1 MAPNGRGSARKTRP
15 NSANITVVKK
25 VHTDKNVLLA
35 DERTRQ
41 VVYLSPT
48 HPGKTH
54 DKRIA
59 DEAHLQYPAGT
70 RLTQATGFQG
80 YAPANV
86 HVIQPKQHMRGQWLS
101 ATEVIANQLKAR
113 ARVLVEHVMAGIK
126 RCRIVKD
133 VLRNTKP
140 GFSDQVMH
148 IACALHNL
156 RTDFRYLRSDAY
168 QHNLYFR

>member
-1 MAPNGRGSARKTRP
+1 M
-15 NSANITVVKK
+15 VKK
-25 VHTDKNVLLA
+25 AHTDKNVLLA

-59 DEAHLQYPAGT
+59 DEAQLQYPAGT
-70 RLTQATGFQG
+70 RLTQDTGFQG

-86 HVIQPKQHMRGQWLS
+86 FIIQPKKQMRGQWLS
-101 ATEVIANQLKAR
+101 ATNVIANRLKAR
-113 ARVLVEHVMAGIK
+113 ARVLVEHVVAGIK

-156 RTDFRYLRSDAY
+156 RTDFRYLRSRPYQLAY
-168 QHNLYFR
+168 YFQ

>member
-1 MAPNGRGSARKTRP
+1 
-15 NSANITVVKK
+15 VVKK
-25 VHTDKNVLLA
+25 VHSDKNVLLA

-59 DEAHLQYPAGT
+59 DEAPLQYPAGT
-70 RLTQATGFQG
+70 QLTQDTGFQG

-86 HVIQPKQHMRGQWLS
+86 HVIQPKKQMRGQWLS
-101 ATEVIANQLKAR
+101 ALDVIANRLKAR
-113 ARVLVEHVMAGIK
+113 ARVLVEHVIAGIK

-133 VLRNTKP
+133 VLRSTQP
-140 GFSDQVMH
+140 AFSDQVMH

-168 QHNLYFR
+168 KLQRYFR

>member
-1 MAPNGRGSARKTRP
+1 M
-15 NSANITVVKK
+15 VKK

-35 DERTRQ
+35 DERTQQ

-59 DEAHLQYPAGT
+59 DEANLHYPPGT
-70 RLTQATGFQG
+70 RLTQDTGFQG
-80 YAPANV
+80 YAPAGV
-86 HVIQPKQHMRGQWLS
+86 HIIQPKKQMRGQWLS
-101 ATEVIANQLKAR
+101 ATDLIANQLKAQ
-113 ARVLVEHVMAGIK
+113 ARVLIEHVMAGIK
-126 RCRIVKD
+126 RCRSVKD
-133 VLRNTKP
+133 VLRNTQP

-156 RTDFRYLRSDAY
+156 RTDFRYLRSDHY
-168 QHNLYFR
+168 QLQLYFR